1 MIMVALTLDE
11 DSQGKE
17 NTMLSRNVRHF
28 DPLETFL
35 SSRFGLDCIVRESPM
50 RYYRIE
56 HGDAEMR
63 VCVELPGVKP
73 DDLNVLA
80 AGSRIDVEFS
90 LRGAKRSFHV
100 DVDDSYD
107 AAACSGTLE
116 HGVLELRLPKRQR
129 ADARKIDIKVR

>member
-1 MIMVALTLDE
+1 
-11 DSQGKE
+11 
-17 NTMLSRNVRHF
+17 MLSRNVTHF
-28 DPLETFL
+28 DPLEALL
-35 SSRFGLDCIVRESPM
+35 SSRFGLDCIVRESPT

-73 DDLNVLA
+73 EDLSVLA
-80 AGSRIDVEFS
+80 ADRRIDVGFA
-90 LRGAKRSFHV
+90 LRGAKRSFRV

-107 AAACSGTLE
+107 ASACSGTLE

-129 ADARKIDIKVR
+129 ADVRKIDIKVL